1 MDPCRYFPSA
11 FYCVHKNSWAVPNP
25 YPFKSYVFSIRLSDG
40 SVPADE
46 NMINRGNNNSVEG
59 NKNANGGAG
68 DGAGGEDDDD
78 DDDDNGDDERLA
90 RGIHSG
96 GPFDCQS
103 LVLDA
108 KNA

>member
-1 MDPCRYFPSA
+1 MTNANANTNTNTFAKSIT
-11 FYCVHKNSWAVPNP
+11 NP
-25 YPFKSYVFSIRLSDG
+25 PAA
-40 SVPADE
+40 VPADE

-68 DGAGGEDDDD
+68 DGAGGGDDDD
-78 DDDDNGDDERLA
+78 DDDGDDERLA

-96 GPFDCQS
+96 GPFDLQS

-108 KNA
+108 KNAREEEPTTSKGIIHGTCA